1 MPVWGGR
8 ARLARPRPCGQ
19 FEHVRP
25 PLPLLLEPPI
35 GLWAFALAAL
45 LAGPGLC
52 AEEPVDPAPV
62 ILKPYVVEAEQ
73 IDPGIVYAWE
83 PVDRSA
89 VRSLVPVAQ
98 WSLADSLAG
107 TAGLVVQPGFGD
119 IDPPRISARGSG
131 LQSAPVNRGLLV
143 RLGELPLNA
152 GDGSFNTA
160 LIEPAFFEGARLRS
174 ASQDPAA
181 AALALGGSLDFLGY
195 APMRLAAAVGSAGL
209 GKVVAQGDA
218 APFRLPDARL
228 AYGTAGAFSAMQT
241 DGWRPQSEQQRT
253 AAIAQA
259 AWAKG
264 EELALRASFYGT
276 DLSYDVPGPLTLE
289 QAESNPDSISRMAAA
304 DRPRREA
311 RFGRLAVTGDWCR
324 SERALSSAFS
334 VQHTHD
340 WFRQLR
346 SNGIADTRGTDCA
359 LLASGSTRWIK
370 AGALWLGTW
379 REQQRFTNLAGVA
392 GPRFADLQQQAH
404 SVTGWADASW
414 WLGDG
419 FEFTTGFSWLYARR
433 ATAGTVTGNSDYSAA
448 SPRVGLEWRLP
459 SSNWKF
465 FARAQRGTEPPTFDD
480 LLPVRGPPAALS
492 VAWTPLRCQR
502 ADTIEVGARY
512 AAGSRCTF
520 GVTAY
525 GAAWRDEL
533 LRLADASGATRGT
546 VNAGPTQHRGIESSL
561 QCRLLE
567 GWTNVSFRLAHTW
580 SEARFAGDPV
590 YGDNRLAGLPQHVG
604 TAELEWVHERG
615 PFAALGASWV
625 GGRTYAD
632 HANRLSYPGYALAN
646 LRLGWRREGWGVA
659 LEVGNVFDRGY
670 IGSTAGVLDVARDPA
685 TTAVFLPGRPR
696 TFTVSVERRW

>member
-1 MPVWGGR
+1 MRTPLQSLCCP
-8 ARLARPRPCGQ
+8 LARRWVLIGAAVLAGQ
-19 FEHVRP
+19 R
-25 PLPLLLEPPI
+25 
-35 GLWAFALAAL
+35 LWAH
-45 LAGPGLC
+45 
-52 AEEPVDPAPV
+52 EPADPAPV

-73 IDPGIVYAWE
+73 IDPGILYASE

-89 VRSLVPVAQ
+89 AQSHAPVAQ
-98 WSLADSLAG
+98 WSLAEALAG

-119 IDPPRISARGSG
+119 IDPPRLSARGSG

-160 LIEPAFFEGARLRS
+160 LIEPAFFEGARLRP

-195 APMRLAAAVGSAGL
+195 APMRLTAAAGSDGL
-209 GKVVAQGDA
+209 RKVVAQGGV

-253 AAIAQA
+253 AAFAQA

-264 EELALRASFYGT
+264 EELALRTSFYGT
-276 DLSYDVPGPLTLE
+276 DLSYDVPGPLTLD
-289 QAESNPDSISRMAAA
+289 QAKSNPDSISRMAAT
-304 DRPRREA
+304 DRPRRET
-311 RFGRLAVTGDWCR
+311 RFGRLAVTGDWYR
-324 SERALSSAFS
+324 SDRALSSALS

-346 SNGIADTRGTDCA
+346 SNGIADTSGTDCA
-359 LLASGSTRWIK
+359 LRASGSTRWLK

-379 REQQRFTNLAGVA
+379 REQQRYTNLAGVA
-392 GPRFADLQQQAH
+392 GPRFAHLQQQAH
-404 SVTGWADASW
+404 SLTGWADGSM
-414 WLGDG
+414 WLGRG
-419 FEFTTGFSWLYARR
+419 FEFTTGYSWLYARR
-433 ATAGTVTGNSDYSAA
+433 ATGGTVTGNSDYSAL
-448 SPRVGLEWRLP
+448 SPRVGLEWRMP
-459 SSNWKF
+459 SSRWTC
-465 FARAQRGTEPPTFDD
+465 FARAQRGREPPTFDD
-480 LLPVRGPPAALS
+480 LLAVSGPPAALS

-512 AAGSRCTF
+512 AAGNRCTF

-567 GWTNVSFRLAHTW
+567 GWNNVSFRLAHTW

-590 YGDNRLAGLPQHVG
+590 YGDNRLAGLPQQVG
-604 TAELEWVHERG
+604 TAELEWWHNRG
-615 PFAALGASWV
+615 PFAALGANWV

-632 HANRLSYPGYALAN
+632 HANRLSYPGYALAT
-646 LRLGWRREGWGVA
+646 LRLGWRRDGWGVA
-659 LEVGNVFDRGY
+659 LEVGNLFDRAH
-670 IGSTAGVLDVARDPA
+670 IGATAGVLDVARDPA

-696 TFTVSVERRW
+696 SFTLSVERRW